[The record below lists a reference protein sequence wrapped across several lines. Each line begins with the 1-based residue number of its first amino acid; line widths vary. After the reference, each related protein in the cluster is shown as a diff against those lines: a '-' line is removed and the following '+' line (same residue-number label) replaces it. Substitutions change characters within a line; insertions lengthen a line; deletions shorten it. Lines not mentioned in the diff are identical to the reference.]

1 MVPQNMMRTHEGK
14 MVFSDEKIGVM
25 TALELVKS
33 LKQVKEQRLLLTCAP
48 VYALPSYIRTMAR
61 STFFR
66 EKGTNN
72 KIQKTL
78 NQSHF

>member
-48 VYALPSYIRTMAR
+48 VYALPSYISTMTR
-61 STFFR
+61 PTFSIGR
-66 EKGTNN
+66 RTNN

-78 NQSHF
+78 SQIHF